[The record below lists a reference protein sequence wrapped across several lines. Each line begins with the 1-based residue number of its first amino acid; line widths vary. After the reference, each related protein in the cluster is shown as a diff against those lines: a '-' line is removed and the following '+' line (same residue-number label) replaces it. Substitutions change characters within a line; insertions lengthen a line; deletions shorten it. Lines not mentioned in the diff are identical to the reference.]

1 MSNWEQP
8 FQIPLSVSLRDD
20 ARFENF
26 YEEGNELICN
36 SLKEVASGTGEQF
49 IYLWGAE
56 GVGCSHLLQATCH
69 AAEPNGRS
77 AAYLPLNE
85 LVHLEGGVLQGME
98 HLDIVC
104 LDNIQ
109 AIAGNREWEE
119 AIFHFFNRI
128 RELGNHLLVASSA
141 TPRNSGIALP
151 DLVSRLSWGVVIQL
165 QDLDDDLKL
174 RALQMR
180 SSLRGL
186 EFTDEVGRYLL
197 YHTSRNMG
205 DLTRLLEQLD
215 QASLSAKRKVTI
227 PFIKEVLGL

>member
-1 MSNWEQP
+1 MTTEQP

-36 SLKEVASGTGEQF
+36 SLKQISCGEGEQF
-49 IYLWGAE
+49 IYLWGTG

-77 AAYLPLNE
+77 SAYLPLDE
-85 LVHLEGGVLQGME
+85 LIHLKGNVLEGME
-98 HLDIVC
+98 HLDLVC

-109 AIAGNREWEE
+109 AIAGNSEWEE
-119 AIFHFFNRI
+119 AIFHLFNRI
-128 RELGNHLLVASSA
+128 RELGHNLLVAGSA
-141 TPRNSGIALP
+141 TPVNTGITLP
-151 DLVSRLSWGVVIQL
+151 DLTSRLNWGVVIQL
-165 QDLDDDLKL
+165 QDLNDDFKLK
-174 RALQMR
+174 ALQMR
-180 SSLRGL
+180 ASLRGL
-186 EFTDEVGRYLL
+186 EFTDEVGKFLL